1 MKTMLRTRNA
11 RVGAAKEDS
20 DHAVAPLPVP
30 PASHD
35 LEARCCNSLALAA
48 LRNAEGVAVF
58 PGTIKAA
65 AFVGG
70 RHGRGV
76 LMVRE
81 EDGSWG
87 PPLFLTLS
95 GASFGNQLGLEA
107 TDMVFMLR
115 TRSSLESL
123 KKGRL
128 TLGAGVTLAV
138 GPLGQDKGLGTD
150 VCLKTGIIYTSHS
163 RGLFAG
169 VYAEGAC
176 LSMDAPATAA
186 YHQWERDYWPSVR
199 RTGREVPPSLRLQMK
214 LTQLSA
220 TPPALETMSP

>member
-1 MKTMLRTRNA
+1 MPLAMNKRSRLLVVGTLAWMLNSGQPLRADCRERVILEKANA
-11 RVGAAKEDS
+11 VLVE
-20 DHAVAPLPVP
+20 
-30 PASHD
+30 
-35 LEARCCNSLALAA
+35 LEARYCNRLAQ
-48 LRNAEGVAVF
+48 
-58 PGTIKAA
+58 
-65 AFVGG
+65 G
-70 RHGRGV
+70 RGRGV

-150 VCLKTGIIYTSHS
+150 VCLKTGFVYASHS

-186 YHQWERDYWPSVR
+186 YQQWEQAYWQSVR
-199 RTGREVPPSLRLQMK
+199 RTGREAPPSLRLQMK
-214 LTQLSA
+214 LAQLSA
-220 TPPALETMSP
+220 TPPTLETMSP